1 MPILSDRDQSA
12 RRSILLTTGFGIV
25 FGLFFGLPPA
35 LAARAMGVT
44 WVPYGLVVILSGLA
58 VGVSLAYLVV
68 AYLFDMPY
76 PRIPV
81 PVSPRAPVLKPLRT
95 TESRNSANRA
105 LSVIRRRLA
114 EENVVLA
121 KLDAERERLHDSHFG
136 TTAEQRIV
144 WGELLE
150 LELQDIDE
158 QVNRIRQAAGDSI
171 RNAST

>member
-1 MPILSDRDQSA
+1 
-12 RRSILLTTGFGIV
+12 
-25 FGLFFGLPPA
+25 
-35 LAARAMGVT
+35 MGVT
-44 WVPYGLVVILSGLA
+44 WVPYGLVVIFSGLV
-58 VGVSLAYLVV
+58 VGLSLAYLAV

-76 PRIPV
+76 LRIPV

-95 TESRNSANRA
+95 ESRSSANLVFSA
-105 LSVIRRRLA
+105 IRRRLA

-121 KLDAERERLHDSHFG
+121 KLDAERERLQDSHFG

-158 QVNRIRQAAGDSI
+158 QVSRIRQAAGDSI
-171 RNAST
+171 